1 MTKYL
6 KQSTVGQKIPCTC
19 NREFQYFP
27 MRTGLFLQEA
37 SIPATVILYNKQ
49 LYAIEM
55 AEAHKNGRLEE
66 KRVTPIEVLRPVKI
80 K

>member
-1 MTKYL
+1 MIKYL
-6 KQSTVGQKIPCTC
+6 KHSTVGQKIPCTC

-27 MRTGLFLQEA
+27 VRTGLFLQEA
-37 SIPATVILYNKQ
+37 SIPATAILYNKQ

-55 AEAHKNGRLEE
+55 ARAHKNGWPEE
-66 KRVTPIEVLRPVKI
+66 EYVTPIEALRPVEI